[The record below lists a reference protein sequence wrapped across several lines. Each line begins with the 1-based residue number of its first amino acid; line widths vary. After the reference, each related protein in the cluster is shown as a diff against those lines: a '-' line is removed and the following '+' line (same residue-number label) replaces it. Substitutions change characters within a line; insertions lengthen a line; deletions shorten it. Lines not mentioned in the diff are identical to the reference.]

1 MALPPAG
8 RQLVS
13 DTNTELYNCV
23 DRPYKST
30 QFRVSAV
37 LDTSGIPDVMLCP
50 RPLPTGKVMTSAPW
64 AVIEVLSPDDKVP
77 EQLGRFRDYKQTGVR
92 HVVLLDP
99 EQLIAYRFEDGSL
112 LRTQFTCLDLPSGSL
127 PFDTTALFQ
136 QLVEELNEG

>member
-1 MALPPAG
+1 
-8 RQLVS
+8 
-13 DTNTELYNCV
+13 
-23 DRPYKST
+23 
-30 QFRVSAV
+30 
-37 LDTSGIPDVMLCP
+37 
-50 RPLPTGKVMTSAPW
+50 
-64 AVIEVLSPDDKVP
+64 VP